1 MSESISQGIPSLKLF
16 SDISLLK
23 LNDITY
29 SSLKKDGFS
38 CISSQRKPDQLVVK
52 GKKIIIAIE
61 DKLSSADIDQA
72 TNDLE
77 KKYLE
82 ALPETNYFIARA
94 GDRTKVFFK
103 ISKNKIVEIGTTLKG
118 KEVLCFGPK
127 MITGENK
134 EILNNLKFF
143 AKEASLDK
151 SPNNGSLEIKPP
163 ENYYNPLIVKENT
176 IYNLWQ
182 KIFVSTGEDA
192 HKCLETFVELLL
204 YKGLSDADVLPSD
217 FKLKNLLNMIRGN
230 SLRNY
235 KNNIRKYIKED
246 LFPTLPDQPGVI
258 NGFAFNQEESA
269 FKNVLTELDNLGNLA
284 QKQIDPD
291 FKRRII
297 EAFLG
302 SANKEGTIKNGK
314 HLTPRTIIQMIWEI
328 SEVKESKT
336 VMDPACGVGGF
347 ILEGLNYPYEFNPLK
362 LKSIGIDRAEEMVIV
377 AKANMI
383 LHLLDKFSD
392 TNISNE
398 DLAKKINQTF
408 IHSINN
414 GTGTLGE
421 LDKEASGNNE
431 FTTKHVADY
440 VFANV
445 PFYVNGVSQIDESL
459 DDLGLKNYYQNCGI
473 GIESRFLKYIIG
485 VIERGDPG
493 IAFVIVTDGIL
504 YRHLD
509 KARSMLNYYTD
520 ITGIISLPKGVFQNN
535 NWKTSILI
543 FKKKKR
549 NINETSPVFI
559 YNIENIGISLDSY
572 RAPIKENDIPNLKKA
587 WQKKESGNINDP
599 KAKLIS
605 RKDFLD
611 TKRWNDLF
619 AEWRVEDKSK
629 NITFGEFIEES
640 TEISKEISD
649 LIKNSN
655 KKIEN
660 IFSLESFLEVELGD
674 ENYFNTGQAS
684 PYVTITRAKRN
695 SGDYPLFS
703 SKIDG
708 PAEHMED
715 KEIPP
720 INCSKNKK
728 IISWNIK
735 GEPAKDIRVHDEEF
749 YCTENRGLIV
759 IKHSKIDFNYV
770 LYYLREHLIELG
782 KFSREDEAHAGKVK
796 SIKINIPTDKKG
808 EFDLLKQ
815 KEIIKNYEIVSNIRK
830 ELKDKIN
837 QLNNSISNI
846 DIFK

>member
-1 MSESISQGIPSLKLF
+1 MSESISQGIPSLKLI
-16 SDISLLK
+16 SDIYLLK

-38 CISSQRKPDQLVVK
+38 CVSSQRKPDQIVVK

-61 DKLSSADIDQA
+61 DKVSSTDIDQA
-72 TNDLE
+72 TSDLE
-77 KKYLE
+77 KKYLD

-94 GDRTKVFFK
+94 GDRTKVFHR
-103 ISKNKIVEIGTTLKG
+103 ISKNKIAEIGTTFKG
-118 KEVLCFGPK
+118 REVLCFGPK
-127 MITGENK
+127 MISGENK

-151 SPNNGSLEIKPP
+151 LPNNGSLEIKPP
-163 ENYYNPLIVKENT
+163 ENYYNPLIVKEST

-182 KIFVSTGEDA
+182 RIFVSTGEDA

-204 YKGLSDADVLPSD
+204 FKGLSDANVLPSD
-217 FKLKNLLNMIRGN
+217 FKLKYLLNSKRSN

-235 KNNIRKYIKED
+235 KNNVRKYIKED
-246 LFPTLPDQPGVI
+246 LFPTLPGQPGVI
-258 NGFAFNQEESA
+258 NGFAFNEEETS
-269 FKNVLTELDNLGNLA
+269 FKNVLNELDNLGNLS

-328 SEVKESKT
+328 SEVDEKKI

-392 TNISNE
+392 SEFDNE
-398 DLAKKINQTF
+398 DLAKKINDTF

-414 GTGTLGE
+414 GTGTLGD
-421 LDKEASGNNE
+421 LDKEPSGNNE
-431 FTTKHVADY
+431 FITKYVADY

-445 PFYVNGVSQIDESL
+445 PFYVNGVKQIDESL

-485 VIERGDPG
+485 VIEKGTPG

-509 KARSMLNYYTD
+509 KARNMLNYYTD
-520 ITGIISLPKGVFQNN
+520 MIGIISLPKGVFQNN

-549 NINETSPVFI
+549 NVEETSPVFI
-559 YNIENIGISLDSY
+559 YNINNIGISLDSY

-599 KAKLIS
+599 KAKLIP
-605 RKDFLD
+605 RDDFLK
-611 TKRWNDLF
+611 TKRWSDLF
-619 AEWRVEDKSK
+619 AEWNLEDNSD

-640 TEISKEISD
+640 SQISSEISE

-655 KKIEN
+655 QKVEN
-660 IFSLESFLEVELGD
+660 IFSLENYFEVELGN
-674 ENYFNTGQAS
+674 ENYFNTGQATPS
-684 PYVTITRAKRN
+684 MTVAHAKRN
-695 SGDYPLFS
+695 PGDYPLFS

-708 PAEHMED
+708 PVEHMED
-715 KEIPP
+715 KEKAP

-735 GEPAKDIRVHDEEF
+735 GDPAKDIRVHEEKF
-749 YCTENRGLIV
+749 YCTENRGLIR
-759 IKHSKIDFNYV
+759 IKNEKIDFEYV
-770 LYYLREHLIELG
+770 LYFLREHLVKLG
-782 KFSREDEAHAGKVK
+782 KFKREDEAHAGKVK
-796 SIKINIPTDKKG
+796 SIKINIPTDEKG
-808 EFDLLKQ
+808 EFDISKQ
-815 KEIIKNYEIVSNIRK
+815 KEIVKNYEIVSNITK
-830 ELKDKIN
+830 ELREKIKL
-837 QLNNSISNI
+837 LNVSISNI